1 MTNSDLSSSYPLA
14 ADLSPNE
21 RARFISRTYAHL
33 AGAIVAFIALEF
45 LLLNSPVAPGML
57 SLLGGGRFAWFIV
70 LGAFMA
76 VTFVA
81 QRMADS
87 ATSATLQ
94 YAGLGLYVVAEAFLF
109 VPILLVASKF
119 AGAEVVPMAAGITG
133 ALFLGITF
141 VAVTTKKDFSF
152 LGSVLKIGG
161 FVALGLIVAS
171 AIFGFQLG
179 LLFSA
184 VMVVFAG
191 AAILYETSNI
201 LHRYGTHQHV
211 AASLCLF
218 ASVML
223 LFWYVLRLL
232 MSLNSRR

>member
-1 MTNSDLSSSYPLA
+1 MTNYDLSSSYPVA
-14 ADLSPNE
+14 EDSGPND

-33 AGAIVAFIALEF
+33 AGAILAFIAIEYV
-45 LLLNSPVAPGML
+45 LLNSSVAPGML
-57 SLLGGGRFAWFIV
+57 RLMGSGRFAWLVV
-70 LGAFMA
+70 LGVFMGI
-76 VTFVA
+76 TYVA
-81 QRMADS
+81 QRMADN
-87 ATSATLQ
+87 ATSAGLQ
-94 YAGLGLYVVAEAFLF
+94 YAGLGLYTIAEAFIF
-109 VPILLVASKF
+109 APLLLIATRY
-119 AGAEVVPMAAGITG
+119 AGSTVVPLAAAITG

-141 VAVTTKKDFSF
+141 VAITTKKDFSF

-171 AIFGFQLG
+171 SIFGFQLG

-184 VMVVFAG
+184 VMVIFAA

-201 LHRYGTHQHV
+201 LHRYGTHQYV

-223 LFWYVLRLL
+223 LFWYILRLL
-232 MSLNSRR
+232 MSLNNRR